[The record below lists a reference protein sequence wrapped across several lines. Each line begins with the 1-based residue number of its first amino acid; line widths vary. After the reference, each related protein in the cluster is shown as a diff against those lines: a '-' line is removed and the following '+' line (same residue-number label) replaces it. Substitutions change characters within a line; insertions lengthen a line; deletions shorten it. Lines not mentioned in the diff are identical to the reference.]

1 MLKRGQLDVA
11 RFDSE
16 EDDAYARAAA
26 AALGK
31 GSGDGGQ
38 PQPQQ
43 GNGHCAAPPSAGT
56 DGPSRLAL
64 LRRALYLLYL
74 FSAAIVTAALACI
87 SESFRSPYWYR
98 MLACAISRAG
108 AAFIKWGQW
117 ASARPDIFPVR
128 LFVWLV
134 GRMGWDGM
142 GWDEKRK
149 RV

>member
-1 MLKRGQLDVA
+1 MLKKGQLDVA

-26 AALGK
+26 AAAPA
-31 GSGDGGQ
+31 GQ
-38 PQPQQ
+38 GASDQQ
-43 GNGHCAAPPSAGT
+43 QTCGTAAPKPP
-56 DGPSRLAL
+56 GPSRLAL
-64 LRRALYLLYL
+64 ARRAIYLLYL
-74 FSAAIVTAALACI
+74 FSAAIITAVLALL

-128 LFVWLV
+128 DPQKKF
-134 GRMGWDGM
+134 
-142 GWDEKRK
+142 
-149 RV
+149 